1 MRIHKYLSSCLL
13 LLSLMLAVVFS
24 FPTEAAALRVMIV
37 IDADDNSIGAA
48 VDARNIENL
57 AEDIARTTGLTFHPE
72 VIKIEGELAATSSR
86 QPGRGNEFVRQAIK
100 RLSVERDD
108 VVIFYYSGH
117 GVGDKDAKWP
127 GLAVEGVF
135 TPIHRLLEMGWVKDI
150 LWEKQPRLLLVIVDA
165 CNNFGTIPTPPPIP
179 HSGRKTLSSIYPQ
192 LFLQYQGYLLASSSK
207 RGEYSI
213 GGLGGGAFTNRF
225 LRELEIERAS
235 TQPPQWE
242 NIVSRMD
249 DKPIIVDDEN
259 QQHPQFD
266 VSQLRPIGEESLTCA
281 DGPKAY
287 YPKDGKQCCLIKGG
301 NGKTY
306 CK

>member
-1 MRIHKYLSSCLL
+1 M
-13 LLSLMLAVVFS
+13 
-24 FPTEAAALRVMIV
+24 
-37 IDADDNSIGAA
+37 
-48 VDARNIENL
+48 
-57 AEDIARTTGLTFHPE
+57 
-72 VIKIEGELAATSSR
+72 
-86 QPGRGNEFVRQAIK
+86 
-100 RLSVERDD
+100 
-108 VVIFYYSGH
+108 
-117 GVGDKDAKWP
+117 
-127 GLAVEGVF
+127 
-135 TPIHRLLEMGWVKDI
+135 
-150 LWEKQPRLLLVIVDA
+150 
-165 CNNFGTIPTPPPIP
+165 
-179 HSGRKTLSSIYPQ
+179 SSIYPQ